1 MVQVIVDMGSLR
13 GLIEGGVNANL
24 GEGWEIFGNILK
36 SFATDWIHFGGI

>member
-24 GEGWEIFGNILK
+24 GEGLGDIWEYFENLV
-36 SFATDWIHFGGI
+36 DE